1 MKEDVIQHSGKP
13 TPAHCSVASAPAGVV
28 LVGRAHIT
36 TSDQVHNL
44 IVAVDIPSTEKPH
57 QELKQ
62 IVIDVLT
69 TLVLPPVT
77 ADIIICSHSDDNT
90 NPDMTCDYS
99 LYKEICPQTRTFHI
113 PEVIEPDII
122 TDNYYASK
130 YYPSKKNQIRGLN
143 KHYER
148 LLEQQFL
155 HHKTAHRQLCVSR
168 YNIIHK

>member
-1 MKEDVIQHSGKP
+1 MQDFAQNPEKIKTAPAPLGPVAGVISMDYIYN
-13 TPAHCSVASAPAGVV
+13 VASEQTLIMVV
-28 LVGRAHIT
+28 G
-36 TSDQVHNL
+36 
-44 IVAVDIPSTEKPH
+44 AVPPKRTD

-99 LYKEICPQTRTFHI
+99 LYKEIRPQTRTFHI

-122 TDNYYASK
+122 MIEDYEYNATKRHKRQQNALTNRLNQQY
-130 YYPSKKNQIRGLN
+130 KNN
-143 KHYER
+143 KIKHNNNIFY
-148 LLEQQFL
+148 Q
-155 HHKTAHRQLCVSR
+155 
-168 YNIIHK
+168 YNIKHK

>member
-1 MKEDVIQHSGKP
+1 MQKDFTKDFTSKD
-13 TPAHCSVASAPAGVV
+13 T
-28 LVGRAHIT
+28 AHICGPVGIVAFD
-36 TSDQVHNL
+36 TSYTHKEASPDL
-44 IVAVDIPSTEKPH
+44 IVVVGAPPKRTD

-99 LYKEICPQTRTFHI
+99 LYKEIRPQTRTFHI

-122 TDNYYASK
+122 MIEDYEYNVTKRQKRQQHAL
-130 YYPSKKNQIRGLN
+130 KNRLN
-143 KHYER
+143 QQYKNNKIKHNNNIFY
-148 LLEQQFL
+148 Q
-155 HHKTAHRQLCVSR
+155 
-168 YNIIHK
+168 YNIKHK